1 VSGYTPV
8 FRSVFDG
15 TLHGKWPQTGVWL
28 ALLAMVDRH
37 GQIDRSPQA
46 IASDIGID
54 VPTLLSCIA
63 EFCEPDL
70 MSRTRDHDGRR
81 LELIDPERPWGW
93 KVLNHGKY
101 REKARLESKSA
112 REVEDGKNKER
123 MDYRKTAA
131 DRRSPPDTAS
141 DRPLKPNQT
150 KQEKE
155 GAEAPFVDGLD
166 PKAWEAWTE
175 YRKAIGKAIKPA
187 SVNAAAKA
195 MAALGAGQASAVQH
209 SIANSYTGLFAP
221 TVNGKPQ
228 PQAKREHPPTPEE
241 IAAAR
246 RKAAS
251 DNDAQVRK
259 LGLSGALKGMP

>member
-63 EFCEPDL
+63 EFCEPDT

-93 KVLNHGKY
+93 RVLNHGKY
-101 REKARLESKSA
+101 REKARLESKNA
-112 REVEDGKNKER
+112 REVEAGRNKER
-123 MDYRKTAA
+123 MNHRTAD
-131 DRRSPPDTAS
+131 DRRSPPDTAA

-150 KQEKE
+150 KPNKE
-155 GAEAPFVDGLD
+155 GADAPVVDGLD
-166 PKAWEAWTE
+166 LKAWAAWVE
-175 YRKAIGKAIKPA
+175 YRSAIKKPIKPA
-187 SVNAAAKA
+187 SMEAAARE
-195 MAALGAGQASAVQH
+195 MAALGSGQAAAVQH
-209 SIANSYTGLFAP
+209 SIANSYQGLFAP
-221 TVNGKPQ
+221 KTNGKPQ
-228 PQAKREHPPTPEE
+228 LPAKRERPPTPAEVAE
-241 IAAAR
+241 AR
-246 RKAAS
+246 RRAVADNAS
-251 DNDAQVRK
+251 AMEK
-259 LGLSGALKGMP
+259 IGLAGALKGMP

>member
-63 EFCEPDL
+63 EFCEPDV

-101 REKARLESKSA
+101 REKARLESKNA
-112 REVEDGKNKER
+112 REVEAGKNKER
-123 MDYRKTAA
+123 MDYRKTAGH
-131 DRRSPPDTAS
+131 RRSPPDTAA

-155 GAEAPFVDGLD
+155 GADAPFVDGLD
-166 PKAWEAWTE
+166 PKAWELWVA
-175 YRKAIGKAIKPA
+175 YRKEIRKPITKSGIPAAQKAL
-187 SVNAAAKA
+187 AKYGADQAGVVEQA
-195 MAALGAGQASAVQH
+195 MANGWR
-209 SIANSYTGLFAP
+209 GLF
-221 TVNGKPQ
+221 
-228 PQAKREHPPTPEE
+228 EL
-241 IAAAR
+241 
-246 RKAAS
+246 KA
-251 DNDAQVRK
+251 
-259 LGLSGALKGMP
+259 GATKGDRFANAI